1 MGKIYMFD
9 NNTGIDMPEKI
20 DTRKVEVLLGSVISD
35 IHKLIENNSSMFC
48 VFTHIKE
55 YDIVVPTVKELT
67 KLKEILNFG
76 GYNFRIC
83 NSPNSVWYTNKVK
96 KNIIISDT
104 IDLNK
109 EKLSTLLAMY
119 LNLIDNNGKSI
130 PKSSELYI
138 IKNTRNSNIIDKT
151 PDYQAAINICDTS
164 PCTVII
170 KRSTNEIIYKSKYGR
185 VSIPYTQKNTGA
197 KFTNK
202 IGINISIS

>member
-55 YDIVVPTVKELT
+55 YDIVVPTIKELT
-67 KLKEILNFG
+67 RLKEILNFG

-83 NSPNSVWYTNKVK
+83 NSPNSIWYTNKVK

-130 PKSSELYI
+130 PKSSEL
-138 IKNTRNSNIIDKT
+138 DKT